1 MIDRNLRDIIFS
13 TKRERI
19 FTDGMTIGGIICP
32 LIKMQQWDVY
42 IYGGGV
48 DISSIVM
55 YFWTLGIYIRGM

>member
-42 IYGGGV
+42 IYGGGGR
-48 DISSIVM
+48 
-55 YFWTLGIYIRGM
+55 Y